1 MRLIA
6 LALVLA
12 SPLAAQP
19 FGPSNTEGLFVHLA
33 LDGQSLG
40 YDEDDLD
47 QTDSGGGLS
56 ARLGYGFSP
65 VFTLYLGVSGATVD
79 GDTNGVIRDE
89 YQFAAGEI
97 GARLNLNRGSAWRP
111 YLDVALRGVTAAA
124 DDVDLEFRGGGIAV
138 GAGVAYFVSPTV
150 ALDAAFRLGGGGFNE
165 VDFGAISFELDADD
179 VGYGEG
185 RLSVGV
191 TAYPFR

>member
-1 MRLIA
+1 MRSIL

-33 LDGQSLG
+33 LDAQSLF
-40 YDEDDLD
+40 YNEDDFD
-47 QTDSGGGLS
+47 QDDSGGGIS
-56 ARLGYGFSP
+56 VRLGYGFSP

-89 YQFAAGEI
+89 YRFAAGEI

-111 YLDVALRGVTAAA
+111 YLDVSLRGVTASD
-124 DDVDLEFRGGGIAV
+124 DDVELEFTGGGVAF
-138 GAGVAYFVSPTV
+138 GGGLAYFVSPTV
-150 ALDAAFRLGGGGFNE
+150 ALDAAVRIGGGEFSE
-165 VDFGAISFELDADD
+165 VDFGVIAFDLEES
-179 VGYGEG
+179 GYGEG
-185 RLSVGV
+185 RFSLGI